1 MAGGAQKPNKTRL
14 IFIPAHTD
22 TTMKTQIASRT
33 QLQKFFNIRKQEQR
47 KKRRDQAK
55 ISQNYNNKSEQ

>member
-1 MAGGAQKPNKTRL
+1 
-14 IFIPAHTD
+14 
-22 TTMKTQIASRT
+22 MKTQIASRT